1 PPTGWPRP
9 ATRSSSPGPGRPTTS
24 ARRRMTD
31 GTGKP
36 APGPEPD
43 DADFELWNPLF
54 GDDSQSLAELVNR
67 LLDKGVVITGDVTIS
82 IAGVDLVY
90 LGLNAVLTSVS
101 TARDQLHRDVGTAD
115 HR

>member
-1 PPTGWPRP
+1 MTEADRYDVDVSAP
-9 ATRSSSPGPGRPTTS
+9 ADSDP
-24 ARRRMTD
+24 
-31 GTGKP
+31 
-36 APGPEPD
+36 
-43 DADFELWNPLF
+43 ELWEAMF

-90 LGLNAVLTSVS
+90 LGLNAVLTSIS
-101 TARDQLHRDVGTAD
+101 TARRQLSRDVGGAG

>member
-1 PPTGWPRP
+1 MTEVGGGDVAPPESGD
-9 ATRSSSPGPGRPTTS
+9 
-24 ARRRMTD
+24 TD
-31 GTGKP
+31 P
-36 APGPEPD
+36 
-43 DADFELWNPLF
+43 ELWESMF

-101 TARDQLHRDVGTAD
+101 TARRQLSRDVG
-115 HR
+115 RSGER